1 MSITKAERSALA
13 KLVEQRFKVLQIE
26 LDNRRDQLAE
36 QIRDR
41 LVAESEAQCAKAAKR
56 LEKFAK
62 RAEALAEQVK
72 AEAEAITAELGVV
85 PGEVTTYREWAYPYT
100 DASHKGTREVLRVKT
115 HRYSPVELTVRTKFA
130 PVNLE
135 QTIEREIKRLTQQRV
150 LGGRSLDSIRLD
162 LQEQLLLGEVQG
174 DDAKAFLEKVPTI
187 DALLPLPG
195 GNDRPSLGQ

>member
-62 RAEALAEQVK
+62 RAEVLAEQVK

-85 PGEVTTYREWAYPYT
+85 PGEVTTHREWAYT

-115 HRYSPVELTVRTKFA
+115 YRYSPVELTVRTKFA